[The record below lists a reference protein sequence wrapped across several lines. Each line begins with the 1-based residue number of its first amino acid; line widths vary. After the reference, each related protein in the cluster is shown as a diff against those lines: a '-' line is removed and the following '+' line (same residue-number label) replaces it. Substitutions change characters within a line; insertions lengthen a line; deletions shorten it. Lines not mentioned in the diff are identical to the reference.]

1 MKFAQTFEEHLTLT
15 ARGDTFSSVL
25 FDFSKL

>member
-1 MKFAQTFEEHLTLT
+1 MKFAENFEKHLALT